1 MNDSADLLE
10 KLYYLTGADRED
22 QEFPHLDPT
31 TVLRGLSASRIF
43 RLSRPETPGG
53 ADDLP
58 VLVGDLIRGLHG
70 REAPGA
76 FFVQS
81 SGREVQCGYAA
92 QAKAFPDGSLAEALR
107 GAFPD
112 ARVAVPYGGIQFQAY
127 AHSMALSGAPDLS
140 DDRFR
145 LPRIDRLCRALG
157 GRPWLYLV
165 LLNPVAQAHV
175 AALVNAVTRE
185 IASTRLAF
193 TQRGAPGEGS
203 DRTAERYLALLEEK
217 LRELELARREGG
229 WNLAVRLYFNES
241 HAAPIGRA
249 ALMGAFSSGQGD
261 LGRVRVHPCRPG
273 IPEDSGMDVW
283 SSSRAAALVCP
294 LGEDA
299 PGYQIVESVRFGVE
313 PNWGGGNIRIGE
325 IVDRGRKS
333 GNVLT
338 VEQDELVRHSLV
350 VGGTG
355 SGKTNACFL
364 LLEQIWRA
372 GKGTPFLVIESA
384 KTEYRRLLGAP
395 EFPKLGVF
403 TVADERAT
411 PLRLNPFE
419 VPEGVSPQ
427 THIDLVNALFASAF
441 VLYPPMPYVLEQ
453 AIQEIYLDKGW
464 DLSLGHSRRGRQTSR
479 AFPTLSDLAAK
490 IPVVIERMGYEAR
503 ITTDVKAGLLARL
516 DQLRTGG
523 GKGRALDTRRSTSA
537 EDLFEQP
544 CIVELQQLV
553 SDAEKAFVMGLLLI
567 RLYEHRL
574 AGGARSGLV
583 HLTLIEEAHRLLKA
597 APGRSDDA
605 PNTQAQFLDVFAN
618 LLSEIRAYGEG
629 IVVAEQTPTKLM
641 ADVIKNTNLR
651 IVHRLT
657 SPDDRELMGRTLNL
671 EPDQERRLAMLAVGE
686 AVVMTDRTLK
696 ATLIE
701 ADLSVFKDLEAP
713 AAIDR
718 IEIDQAPAG
727 RYEACRGCP
736 VEGTGCQGWDP
747 RLDRP
752 SALFAFRRVY
762 NAMRWAPHLASTAL
776 QAFGEVTR
784 AEKRPLGDRPLRC
797 RVVDTAEFDL
807 EARGSFAA
815 APHETVSEAVAAVAA
830 LAPVGAGE
838 PILAAPIPD
847 FEATPKLELRPY
859 PGCEACQRPCEYRY
873 DMSSASRAA
882 VQKFQASVK
891 SGPPQ
896 MAALARDALDAAGEA
911 VLVADVPSLHGAA
924 YCFAVQGFASEACGM
939 SLDRQRTMARSI
951 LSYLHV
957 DARTPT

>member
-1 MNDSADLLE
+1 MSDPADLLE

-22 QEFPHLDPT
+22 QGFPHLDPT
-31 TVLRGLSASRIF
+31 TVLRGLAASRIF
-43 RLSRPETPGG
+43 RLSRPELPGG

-58 VLVGDLIRGLHG
+58 ALVGDLVRGLHG
-70 REAPGA
+70 REAPAA

-81 SGREVQCGYAA
+81 TGLEIQCGYAA
-92 QAKAFPDGSLAEALR
+92 QADAFRQGSLAEALR

-112 ARVAVPYGGIQFQAY
+112 ARVAVPHGGVQFQAY
-127 AHSMALSGAPDLS
+127 THSIALSGAPDVS

-145 LPRIDRLCRALG
+145 LPRADRLYRALA

-165 LLNPVAQAHV
+165 LLYPIAQTRV
-175 AALVNAVTRE
+175 AALVNSATQE

-229 WNLAVRLYFNES
+229 WNLAVRLYFNEPDVE
-241 HAAPIGRA
+241 PIARA

-261 LGRVRVHPCRPG
+261 LGRVRVHQCRPG
-273 IPEDSGMDVW
+273 VSLDPGMEVW
-283 SSSRAAALVCP
+283 SSSRAAALACP

-299 PGYQIVESVRFGVE
+299 PGYQIVEAVRFGVE
-313 PNWGGGNIRIGE
+313 PNWGGGDIRLGE

-333 GNVLT
+333 GNVLS
-338 VEQDELVRHSLV
+338 VERDELVRHGLV

-364 LLEQIWRA
+364 LLEQTWRA
-372 GKGTPFLVIESA
+372 GEGTPFLVIESA
-384 KTEYRRLLGAP
+384 KTEYRRLLGTP
-395 EFPKLGVF
+395 EFPRLNVF
-403 TVADERAT
+403 TVADERAA

-419 VPEGVSPQ
+419 IPEGVSPQ

-464 DLSLGHSRRGRQTSR
+464 ELSLGQSRRGRTTSR

-490 IPVVIERMGYEAR
+490 IPVVVERMGYEAR

-516 DQLRTGG
+516 DQLRTAG
-523 GKGRALDTRRSTSA
+523 GKGRALDTRHSTSA
-537 EDLFEQP
+537 EILFEQP

-567 RLYEHRL
+567 RLYEHRVAL
-574 AGGARSGLV
+574 GARSGLV

-597 APGRSDDA
+597 APARGEDA
-605 PNTQAQFLDVFAN
+605 PNTQAQFLDVFSN

-657 SPDDRELMGRTLNL
+657 SPDDRELIGRTLNL
-671 EPDQERRLAMLAVGE
+671 RPEQQRRLATLGVGE
-686 AVVMTDRTLK
+686 AVAMTDRTAK

-701 ADLSVFKDLEAP
+701 ADLSGLKDIDAP
-713 AAIDR
+713 ADVSVAQVG
-718 IEIDQAPAG
+718 QAAPG
-727 RYEACRGCP
+727 RYDACRGCS
-736 VEGTGCQGWDP
+736 VEGYGCQGWDP

-752 SALFAFRRVY
+752 SALAAFRRVY
-762 NAMRWAPHLASTAL
+762 NSLRWTPQLTSSALLAFERA
-776 QAFGEVTR
+776 TR
-784 AEKRPLGDRPLRC
+784 AEKRALGDRPLRC
-797 RVVDTAEFDL
+797 RLVDVAEFDL
-807 EARGSFAA
+807 EARGSFTG
-815 APHETVSEAVAAVAA
+815 APHDAVQDAVEAVSA
-830 LAPVGAGE
+830 LAPARLGE
-838 PILAAPIPD
+838 PAMATAFVDFEAIPD
-847 FEATPKLELRPY
+847 FQDRPY
-859 PGCEACQRPCEYRY
+859 PGCEACQRPCGHRY
-873 DMSSASRAA
+873 DMSNATLRSVA
-882 VQKFQASVK
+882 KFQASLR
-891 SGPPQ
+891 SGSAH
-896 MAALARDALDAAGEA
+896 MATLARDALDAAAEA
-911 VLVADVPSLHGAA
+911 VLIEDTPSLHGAA
-924 YCFAVQGFASEACGM
+924 YCFAVQQFASESSGL
-939 SLDRQRTMARSI
+939 SLSRQQAMAGAI

-957 DARTPT
+957 DAGAQT